1 MPQYFHP
8 LNIIR
13 FVLAMGVLLFHYGT
27 NYAPFSSEPLK
38 TIIQNSSFR
47 VSFFFFIS
55 GFIMTLVYQPMQHK
69 VTAKYFYLQ
78 RLTRIMPVYWLAFVL
93 TLILV
98 LTVKGAAPKV
108 PVILMHAIGL
118 QSWNPGY
125 VLDLNFTT
133 WSVSVEFF
141 FYLLFPF
148 LLKFFEKLKPLPLLA
163 FLVAVWLLQSWQHIY
178 FVNHI
183 SNGSKRVEEF
193 ISDFP
198 LWHLGTFL
206 WGMGIARMIQLEL
219 FPTIIKKMSAV
230 LFLLSLVLFFY
241 IILIPNPILKY
252 IHNGLLSPLFA
263 LCVVSLFYNRG
274 LLHKTLSLPALSNLG
289 NLSYGIFAFQYPL
302 WLVFTGFSSEAFIST
317 TWFFVLYLAAVL
329 LTAYLVARYFEKPMM
344 LAWRKKLGSKPL

>member
-13 FVLAMGVLLFHYGT
+13 FILAMGVLLFHYGT

-38 TIIQNSSFR
+38 TLIQHSSFR

-55 GFIMTLVYQPMQHK
+55 GFIMTLVYQPILYK
-69 VTAKYFYLQ
+69 LTPKYFYLQ

-93 TLILV
+93 TLFLV

-108 PVILMHAIGL
+108 PVILLHAIGL

-148 LLKFFEKLKPLPLLA
+148 LLKAFEKLKPASLITI
-163 FLVAVWLLQSWQHIY
+163 LVIVWLLQSWQHIY

-206 WGMGIARMIQLEL
+206 WGMGIARMIQLDL
-219 FPTIIKKMSAV
+219 FPTLFKKNTGV
-230 LFLLSLVLFFY
+230 LFLLSLLIFGY
-241 IILIPNPILKY
+241 ITYVPNPILKY
-252 IHNGLLSPLFA
+252 VHNGLLSPLFA
-263 LCVVSLFYNRG
+263 LCIVSLFYNRG
-274 LLHKTLSLPALSNLG
+274 VLHKLLSLPALSNLG

-302 WLVFTGFSSEAFIST
+302 WLVFTGFASASFIST
-317 TWFFVLYLAAVL
+317 TWFFMLYVVAVL
-329 LTAYLVARYFEKPMM
+329 LVAYVVARYFEKPMM
-344 LAWRKKLGSKPL
+344 LAWRKKLAGKPL